1 MKNLK
6 YALIRFDF
14 LDQDE
19 IKNQIGVLA
28 LQKIE
33 KGSRNNGIEY
43 YKILKVKSKRL
54 MGERSVVV
62 EGEVIY
68 NKNRE
73 TLFYTAKL
81 RNKITGNREVGHI
94 IHVIYQKDVDRDI
107 YTGFALY
114 DNIAETAYS
123 EFQFVN

>member
-6 YALIRFDF
+6 YAFVRFDF

-19 IKNQIGVLA
+19 IKTTKSVLL

-33 KGSRNNGIEY
+33 KGSRNNGVEY
-43 YKILKVKSKRL
+43 YKVLKIKSSSKETEENFIG
-54 MGERSVVV
+54 GE
-62 EGEVIY
+62 IIHD
-68 NKNRE
+68 KNRE
-73 TLFYTAKL
+73 RLFFTVANTSKV
-81 RNKITGNREVGHI
+81 TGNKEPNFIVHI
-94 IHVIYQKDVDRDI
+94 SYQKDVDRDI

-114 DNIAETAYS
+114 DNIAETSYS